1 MPENIEQNNI
11 FAMKRKKFTYDWGK
25 PVQFDGSNTLIKQ
38 GIPSVGIAPE
48 NIKKDEYYR
57 TKYAS

>member
-1 MPENIEQNNI
+1 
-11 FAMKRKKFTYDWGK
+11 MKRKKFTCDWGK